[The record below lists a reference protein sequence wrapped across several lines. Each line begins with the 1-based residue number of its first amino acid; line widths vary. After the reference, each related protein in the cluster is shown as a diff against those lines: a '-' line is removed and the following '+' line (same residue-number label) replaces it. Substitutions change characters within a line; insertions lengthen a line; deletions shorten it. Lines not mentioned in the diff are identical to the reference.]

1 MLLMPYLVC
10 GLFYGIYTFKKIFDN
25 YQQFTTLFENEF
37 DSLENLNSFLGLTF
51 LSCLL
56 AWPIMMLN
64 ELKSKQD
71 LE

>member
-1 MLLMPYLVC
+1 ENQEQFLL
-10 GLFYGIYTFKKIFDN
+10 F
-25 YQQFTTLFENEF
+25 FENEF
-37 DSLENLNSFLGLTF
+37 GDTENLKPFLGLTF
-51 LSCLL
+51 LSCLI

>member
-10 GLFYGIYTFKKIFDN
+10 GLFYGIYTFKKIFEN
-25 YQQFTTLFENEF
+25 QEQFLLFFENEF
-37 DSLENLNSFLGLTF
+37 GDTENLKPFLGLTF
-51 LSCLL
+51 LSCLI